1 MTRKH
6 VVVLPGDGIGPEVAT
21 AACTVLKLALHNAG
35 VELVMTTAN
44 IGGAAI
50 DACGDP
56 LPAATLAACRTADAA
71 LLGAVGGPK
80 WESLCG
86 SERPEAGLLRIRRE
100 LGLWANLRPIRTR
113 PCLHDASPIRSDR
126 LHDTDV
132 MFVRELT
139 SGIYFGAK
147 VEGDQ
152 QASDQ
157 CTYTREE
164 VARVVRRACELA
176 RARDR
181 RLTSVDK
188 ANVLA
193 TSRLWRRTTEDV
205 VRSEFPDVHLEHV
218 LVDAMAM
225 HLLQRPS
232 SFDVVVT
239 ENLFGD
245 VLTDEASVLAGS
257 LGVLPSAAIGTG
269 RFGLYEPVHGSAP
282 ELAGQDLANPCGAIE
297 SAALLARHSLALPE
311 VATAIERAVDAVL
324 AAGTRTRDL
333 NPQAAVGCIAFTSAV
348 CERLSQ
354 QPAAARN

>member
-1 MTRKH
+1 MSRKH
-6 VVVLPGDGIGPEVAT
+6 IVVLPGDGIGPEVAT
-21 AACTVLKLALHNAG
+21 AACTVLELALRHAG
-35 VELVMTTAN
+35 VELVMTTAD

-50 DACGDP
+50 DACGEP
-56 LPAATLAACRTADAA
+56 LPTATLTACRAADAA

-80 WESLCG
+80 WETLRG
-86 SERPEAGLLRIRRE
+86 SDRPEAGLLRIRRE
-100 LGLWANLRPIRTR
+100 LDLWANLRPIRTR

-126 LHDTDV
+126 LHGTDV

-139 SGIYFGAK
+139 SGIYFGDK
-147 VEGDQ
+147 VEGDH

-164 VARVVRRACELA
+164 IARVVRRACELA
-176 RARDR
+176 RTRDH

-205 VRSEFPDVHLEHV
+205 VRREFPDVQLEHV

-282 ELAGQDLANPCGAIE
+282 ELAGQDVANPCGAIE
-297 SAALLARHSLALPE
+297 SAAMLARHSLELPK
-311 VATAIERAVDAVL
+311 VATAIEHAVDEVL
-324 AAGTRTRDL
+324 AAGIRTRDL
-333 NPQAAVGCIAFTSAV
+333 DPEATVGCKAFTHAV
-348 CERLSQ
+348 CERLLQ
-354 QPAAARN
+354 QPAATRT